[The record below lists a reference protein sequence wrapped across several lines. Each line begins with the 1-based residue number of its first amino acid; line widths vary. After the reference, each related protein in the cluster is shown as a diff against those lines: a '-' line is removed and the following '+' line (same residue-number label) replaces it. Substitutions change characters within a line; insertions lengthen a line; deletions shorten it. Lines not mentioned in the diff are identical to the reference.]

1 MIEVSPDSGY
11 PKIRPGWGGV
21 KGWGQESGVRSQESG
36 VRRQESEGAGIGAGP
51 RDSGWGP
58 APCQSQVEANVERK
72 RERCRIP
79 GVWPPGRKPTRTF
92 SHCTGPPPRSRGPER
107 YGLTT
112 EIRRC
117 AASIPANIAE
127 ATGRRVGPDGRR
139 FYEIAAGSAAELEYH
154 LLLARDLGLLSSEA
168 HQRLQL
174 ATTEIKRMLAGLIRS
189 QRAREER

>member
-1 MIEVSPDSGY
+1 MQDS
-11 PKIRPGWGGV
+11 
-21 KGWGQESGVRSQESG
+21 
-36 VRRQESEGAGIGAGP
+36 RRLAAWQKAHAHVLALY
-51 RDSGWGP
+51 RATAAFP
-58 APCQSQVEANVERK
+58 A
-72 RERCRIP
+72 
-79 GVWPPGRKPTRTF
+79 
-92 SHCTGPPPRSRGPER
+92 PER

-112 EIRRC
+112 QIRRC